1 MESFN
6 EANEGGSR
14 QSFKSF
20 GSSVNSGR
28 SGTNKKQP
36 IHTFSGISSMS
47 EDDDAYFA
55 SRGASACSALL
66 HTMWQID
73 ERITQPPSF
82 TYDLCDPPPT
92 DGGAQVPQHRPSF
105 ACTAK
110 LLLISDELTE
120 DISDG
125 KVDLNNNGDAIERK
139 NPKILL
145 AIGTSSTKKESRHIA
160 AAKLLSQLFP
170 MAKST
175 IEAMASA
182 EALKEQYALKR
193 AIAKKSR
200 KNVTLQKNREN
211 LHKLEELGY
220 CFINSSSDQSM
231 PQFLKSYI
239 IEAKD
244 AQKSCTDNG
253 DESSIHADN
262 TIGVAS
268 LSLSEKECVTREG
281 KTEKTS
287 SFKNVTQKLEVLEK
301 IVEGALGMLELDEE
315 GRASCQNSSLE
326 DDIGRIILRRATYHD
341 YSRIKCLLL
350 GSDENADLSDRHPVS
365 LIHPDNDKRIFAREI
380 WGGNSVVVVL
390 TRAIVNEDETP
401 LGCAI
406 LAIGFSLSRG
416 RVLNISKIYH
426 AAHLPR
432 ERFVECLSRFST
444 IMDTLLI
451 DSEENYR
458 DQQRA
463 VTLNYDELITVSE
476 GSLVETKDCSSRRK
490 RVKGKGAGCMSADI
504 NNEPLQSVTEED
516 EELNQGIT
524 SDVPARLS
532 PGNQEGIQKIRSNS
546 QPSTKRSRV
555 S

>member
-6 EANEGGSR
+6 ETNEGGSR
-14 QSFKSF
+14 QSLKSF

-28 SGTNKKQP
+28 SGSNKKQP

-110 LLLISDELTE
+110 LVLISDELTE
-120 DISDG
+120 DIPEG
-125 KVDLNNNGDAIERK
+125 KIDLNNNGDPIERK
-139 NPKILL
+139 NPKILV
-145 AIGTSSTKKESRHIA
+145 AIGTSATKKESRHIA

-211 LHKLEELGY
+211 LDKLKELGY

-231 PQFLKSYI
+231 PQFLKTYM

-244 AQKSCTDNG
+244 AQKSCTDNE

-268 LSLSEKECVTREG
+268 LSLSEKKCVTRERG
-281 KTEKTS
+281 TEKSS
-287 SFKNVTQKLEVLEK
+287 SFKNVAQKLEVLEK

-341 YSRIKCLLL
+341 YGRIKCLLL
-350 GSDENADLSDRHPVS
+350 GSDENVDLSDRHPVS

-380 WGGNSVVVVL
+380 WGNSVVVVL
-390 TRAIVNEDETP
+390 TRAIFNEDETP

-406 LAIGFSLSRG
+406 LTIGFSLSRG

-426 AAHLPR
+426 ADHLPR

-463 VTLNYDELITVSE
+463 ITLNYDELITVVE
-476 GSLVETKDCSSRRK
+476 GSLVVTKDCSSPRK
-490 RVKGKGAGCMSADI
+490 RVKGKSTGCMSSDI

-524 SDVPARLS
+524 SEVPSRLS
-532 PGNQEGIQKIRSNS
+532 PGNQEEILKPRSNS